1 MADMEIDDDD
11 VDTTAEDDGTSATV
25 ANVNKAAKPDI
36 ETKEKGDGDDED
48 DRYDILLREKEDE
61 EEKFIDDVIDAEAAA
76 IPEDELGEVIGSSG
90 NTNEEKSKKMRSVY
104 VEDPNGDLVHKR
116 TLLKIINSG
125 RALRKSMDRAKR
137 VRGDARHGNGK
148 ESADSCVKKAYKFAH
163 DRTDFDSGAN
173 LHSIGDFCC
182 VLVES
187 TEGSSKNAHMVVG
200 KLQRFGEG
208 NCSNPLHLSWP
219 IEKATF
225 KAYVQVINVDAY
237 SNIDGDLCL
246 RPTGEIILTL
256 MNVPSYCITPITP
269 SLEES
274 EVDGESVTNA
284 LMKLS
289 ELKTVFV
296 EMTSAG
302 TRCHKLKK
310 TIVLPPITV
319 NSESPFIVTNKVSN
333 LPVCGIC
340 RPPMTIGKPNSEK
353 HEVQR
358 YLRNHAASH
367 FWKSPTVE
375 EPCALCY
382 KNGCSIRL
390 SVSIGKSDVQK
401 ILNMGKNAKIPP
413 GAVVYHGCQTY
424 PEVEPFEFKWCKK
437 IVGFPCRNMPVLCH
451 ACTTDPN
458 IPTFLWSYNIE
469 NHYKEHHNTFSEDDK
484 KKYEGLLSSCM
495 TEKRELEALFPIN
508 EN

>member
-1 MADMEIDDDD
+1 MMWTLCIILLKRVNNLSYNPPLSLFNNNGMITSGNEEGGGPSTSAEGSSTKMADMEIDDDD

-225 KAYVQVINVDAY
+225 KAYVQ
-237 SNIDGDLCL
+237 
-246 RPTGEIILTL
+246 
-256 MNVPSYCITPITP
+256 
-269 SLEES
+269 
-274 EVDGESVTNA
+274 
-284 LMKLS
+284 
-289 ELKTVFV
+289 
-296 EMTSAG
+296 
-302 TRCHKLKK
+302 
-310 TIVLPPITV
+310 
-319 NSESPFIVTNKVSN
+319 
-333 LPVCGIC
+333 
-340 RPPMTIGKPNSEK
+340 
-353 HEVQR
+353 
-358 YLRNHAASH
+358 
-367 FWKSPTVE
+367 
-375 EPCALCY
+375 
-382 KNGCSIRL
+382 
-390 SVSIGKSDVQK
+390 
-401 ILNMGKNAKIPP
+401 
-413 GAVVYHGCQTY
+413 AV
-424 PEVEPFEFKWCKK
+424 
-437 IVGFPCRNMPVLCH
+437 
-451 ACTTDPN
+451 
-458 IPTFLWSYNIE
+458 
-469 NHYKEHHNTFSEDDK
+469 
-484 KKYEGLLSSCM
+484 
-495 TEKRELEALFPIN
+495 
-508 EN
+508 